1 MISELINIIASQDSE
16 AADAIQK
23 ELGRQRDNIELIASE
38 NIVSRAVL
46 AAAGSVLTNKYA
58 EGYPGRRY
66 YGGCQYVDI
75 IESIAIER
83 AKRLFGAEFANV
95 QPHSGAQANFAVYLA
110 LCKPG
115 DTVLGMNLDHGGHL
129 THGSPANFS
138 GKLYNIVSYGVNPET
153 GLPDYDKVRQ
163 LALSHKPK
171 MIVAG
176 ASSYP
181 RIIDFEKFGAI
192 ARECGAYLMVDMA
205 HIAGL
210 VAAGV
215 HPSPIPHADVVTS
228 TTHKTL
234 RGPRGGLILTKDE
247 AIAKKINS
255 AIFPGSQGGPLMHII
270 AAKAIAFKEAME
282 PEFAEYQAQV
292 VKNARALADAFISRG
307 LNVVSG
313 GTDNHL
319 VLLDLR
325 NTGLSGREL
334 EERLDQVRIT
344 TNKNKIP
351 GDPASALE
359 TSGLRLGS
367 PAVTTRGFKEAEM
380 EEVAELICLAIKDFE
395 GNRSAI
401 EARVAA
407 LCERFPIY
415 Q

>member
-153 GLPDYDKVRQ
+153 GLPDYDRSGS
-163 LALSHKPK
+163 LLSHKPK
-171 MIVAG
+171 MIVAEP
-176 ASSYP
+176 P
-181 RIIDFEKFGAI
+181 RI
-192 ARECGAYLMVDMA
+192 
-205 HIAGL
+205 
-210 VAAGV
+210 
-215 HPSPIPHADVVTS
+215 P
-228 TTHKTL
+228 
-234 RGPRGGLILTKDE
+234 
-247 AIAKKINS
+247 
-255 AIFPGSQGGPLMHII
+255 
-270 AAKAIAFKEAME
+270 
-282 PEFAEYQAQV
+282 
-292 VKNARALADAFISRG
+292 
-307 LNVVSG
+307 VS
-313 GTDNHL
+313 
-319 VLLDLR
+319 
-325 NTGLSGREL
+325 
-334 EERLDQVRIT
+334 
-344 TNKNKIP
+344 
-351 GDPASALE
+351 
-359 TSGLRLGS
+359 
-367 PAVTTRGFKEAEM
+367 
-380 EEVAELICLAIKDFE
+380 
-395 GNRSAI
+395 
-401 EARVAA
+401 
-407 LCERFPIY
+407 
-415 Q
+415 